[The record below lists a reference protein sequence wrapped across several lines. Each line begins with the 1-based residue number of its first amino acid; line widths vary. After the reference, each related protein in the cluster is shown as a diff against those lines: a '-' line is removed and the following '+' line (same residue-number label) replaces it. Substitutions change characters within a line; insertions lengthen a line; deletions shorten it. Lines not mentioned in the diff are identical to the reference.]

1 MGKLSPE
8 LVRVSLSFQLAK
20 AGMQGMSFTLALG
33 KMKEL
38 QVSHWISFSQ
48 EGWESPCKEDA
59 LISSVTWR
67 RLELPGS
74 PAFLN

>member
-38 QVSHWISFSQ
+38 QVCHWISFSQ
-48 EGWESPCKEDA
+48 EGWESPCKDA
-59 LISSVTWR
+59 LISSVTWQ
-67 RLELPGS
+67 RLELPGF

>member
-1 MGKLSPE
+1 
-8 LVRVSLSFQLAK
+8 
-20 AGMQGMSFTLALG
+20 MSFTLALG